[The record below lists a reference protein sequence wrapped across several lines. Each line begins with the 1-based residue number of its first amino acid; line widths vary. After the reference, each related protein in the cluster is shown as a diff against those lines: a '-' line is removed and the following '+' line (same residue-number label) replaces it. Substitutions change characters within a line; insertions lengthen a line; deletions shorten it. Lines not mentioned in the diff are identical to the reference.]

1 MGLAD
6 VHDGAVDAAAA
17 AAVAGDV
24 GGVHVL
30 RGLGGVVKRRRRR
43 QVREQLA

>member
-1 MGLAD
+1 MVLAG
-6 VHDGAVDAAAA
+6 VHDDVVV
-17 AAVAGDV
+17 AAVAGGV

>member
-1 MGLAD
+1 MVLAG
-6 VHDGAVDAAAA
+6 VHDD
-17 AAVAGDV
+17 AAVAGGV